1 MAALGFTASR
11 KIQAPATGSVL
22 GFSSNLSK
30 APRVFG
36 VSRPT
41 FQAQRGSGQSPVP
54 RQLAG
59 GEQGQRDQ
67 MEQRDQKEQREQ
79 REKLTQQGG
88 GSALREGML
97 PQDSLEA
104 QVRFFGAAMSDMRL
118 ELGALRGEVESIR
131 GDVTALSH
139 LLSSA
144 FEEAQQV
151 RATAEEAL
159 PSLAAVCPPSEVE
172 KAAEGGYG
180 TPVPA
185 GEVVLCFPMQ
195 TGKGGDVL
203 MRAKVAEAETGELS
217 YRWVFI
223 RKSGK
228 TLVKNF
234 KV

>member
-41 FQAQRGSGQSPVP
+41 FQAQRGTGQAGPVA
-54 RQLAG
+54 RQMARG
-59 GEQGQRDQ
+59 VEQQS
-67 MEQRDQKEQREQ
+67 Q
-79 REKLTQQGG
+79 REKEQMERSEGG
-88 GSALREGML
+88 GALREGML

-118 ELGALRGEVESIR
+118 EFGALRGEVESLK

-144 FEEAQQV
+144 FEESQQV

-159 PSLAAVCPPSEVE
+159 PTLAAVCPPSEVE
-172 KAAEGGYG
+172 RAAEGGCG
-180 TPVPA
+180 DPVPA
-185 GEVVLCFPMQ
+185 GEVVLCFPMK